1 MNTFQILAIAGL
13 AVLFARDLFGFART
27 SGQTVFRL
35 MRCVVW
41 VAAAVAIRR
50 PDWVQEIAFMMG
62 IGRGADAILYGFVL
76 AFLWV
81 SFWQYSQYLRLQRD
95 LTQVVRY
102 V

>member
-1 MNTFQILAIAGL
+1 
-13 AVLFARDLFGFART
+13 
-27 SGQTVFRL
+27 
-35 MRCVVW
+35 
-41 VAAAVAIRR
+41 
-50 PDWVQEIAFMMG
+50 MMG

-102 V
+102 VAIQEARQEKPV